1 MIKRLICLIVT
12 FVTVFALFGTNK
24 ASAEES
30 NDPIGPLSAYVVYV
44 DGDFT
49 QNSAVESF
57 ETEKQYC
64 LDGSK
69 VKLNYLCQSGY
80 SDLNGSN
87 LEDDDN
93 VRLDIYL
100 YLNSNTKLSELE
112 FVCAFVDGIKISNGE
127 NVVFEKECNY
137 HNFNYLNLSDLEDEV
152 VDTLIITINDYSKSK
167 DAYLVM
173 NDDAKVYQDAYEFGY
188 SVGFENGVGL
198 GYDSG
203 YTEGVRNNAETV
215 IYKDNVPVDDNLIKT
230 LIGLS
235 GAVLLFGL
243 IALCLFKMKKRRKK

>member
-12 FVTVFALFGTNK
+12 FVTVFALFGINK

-30 NDPIGPLSAYVVYV
+30 NDPIGPLSSYIVYV
-44 DGDFT
+44 DGDFS
-49 QNSAVESF
+49 QNSAVETF
-57 ETEKQYC
+57 EYEKQYC

-69 VKLNYLCQSGY
+69 ILLGYLCRSGF
-80 SDLNGSN
+80 SDLYPSELN
-87 LEDDDN
+87 DDDN
-93 VRLDIYL
+93 VRLDIYIGL
-100 YLNSNTKLSELE
+100 DLNTKLSDLE
-112 FVCAFVDGIKISNGE
+112 FICAYVDYIAITNGE
-127 NVVFEKECNY
+127 EIVYEKECNY
-137 HNFNYLNLSDLEDEV
+137 HNFNYLNLSDIED
-152 VDTLIITINDYSKSK
+152 DTAGTLIIRINDFSKSK
-167 DAYLVM
+167 DAYLIM

-243 IALCLFKMKKRRKK
+243 IALCLFKMKKLRKK